1 MRPKSNPEDAEKSI
15 STDHS
20 HLFPDPV
27 ESTGCQAENDA
38 LLLCFD
44 RTKDWRA
51 CVKEM
56 RAFRLCFERY
66 QEESEARVL
75 EAIRMGIERGA
86 RAAEEAVPMPS
97 AEEIQARVAEM
108 RQKQELNTDQ

>member
-1 MRPKSNPEDAEKSI
+1 MRPKSNPDDNAI
-15 STDHS
+15 PTDHS

-38 LLLCFD
+38 LLLCYD

-66 QEESEARVL
+66 QEEGEARVL
-75 EAIRMGIERGA
+75 EAIREGIERGA
-86 RAAEEAVPMPS
+86 RMAEEAVPMPS
-97 AEEIQARVAEM
+97 VEEIHARVAEM
-108 RQKQELNTDQ
+108 RQKQESNANH